1 LPPAAIGL
9 LGELGQPGHLVFG
22 SPIRSGKPLSDAT
35 LGAVLERMGYS
46 ITVHGFR
53 STFRDWA
60 GETTLHSRETIEAAL
75 AHRLKDKAEAA
86 YARGDLFQKRRRL
99 MQDWADYLVSAP
111 AAVLEMPA
119 MDRRHAAAK

>member
-1 LPPAAIGL
+1 M
-9 LGELGQPGHLVFG
+9 LGEAREPDELVFP
-22 SPIRSGKPLSDAT
+22 SPIKAGKPLSDAT
-35 LGAVLERMGYS
+35 LAAVLERMRYGH

-60 GETTLHSRETIEAAL
+60 GETTSHPREVIEAAL

-99 MQDWADYLVSAP
+99 MADWASYLVSAP
-111 AAVLEMPA
+111 AAVLELQ
-119 MDRRHAAAK
+119 DRGGTRGV